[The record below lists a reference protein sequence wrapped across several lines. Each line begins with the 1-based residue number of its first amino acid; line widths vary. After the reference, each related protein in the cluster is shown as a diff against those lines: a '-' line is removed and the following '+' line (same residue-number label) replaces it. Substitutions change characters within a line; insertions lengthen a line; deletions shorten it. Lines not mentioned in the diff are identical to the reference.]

1 MPELDIADAIVTR
14 RFDLKDDRHVDIF
27 IWAPS
32 LNGADT
38 YDCHYRISGI
48 GRGSTLFARGLDGVQ
63 ALHLALMAVGHRL
76 YASAEYQAGHL
87 TYLGRRDLCLPHGP
101 GERPVFNDH
110 EKADLLCEPGD
121 ICVLAMP
128 DLRFPFIALPGEQA
142 YRLIENLTRIADQ
155 IPVNAL
161 ARKRLSNLLD
171 GMNAYQRYYEAVC
184 RNAGMPPAYDTADR

>member
-1 MPELDIADAIVTR
+1 MIPRQSDALTDTWRQIARAAHGKVGRLRPIVLLPQR
-14 RFDLKDDRHVDIF
+14 D
-27 IWAPS
+27 
-32 LNGADT
+32 NGARVRSHKND
-38 YDCHYRISGI
+38 
-48 GRGSTLFARGLDGVQ
+48 
-63 ALHLALMAVGHRL
+63 LANRA
-76 YASAEYQAGHL
+76 
-87 TYLGRRDLCLPHGP
+87 
-101 GERPVFNDH
+101 GERPVFDDY

-128 DLRFPFIALPGEQA
+128 DLRFPYIALPGEQA

-184 RNAGMPPAYDTADR
+184 HNAGMPPAYDTADR